1 MTLSSFVKLVG
12 CESTVRHMHAAAVAA
27 TPDYRA
33 LRLRLAR
40 VTLGASRQCIYRGQP
55 LS

>member
-1 MTLSSFVKLVG
+1 MEAG
-12 CESTVRHMHAAAVAA
+12 YICDGMVRHMHAAAVAA

-33 LRLRLAR
+33 PRLRLAR
-40 VTLGASRQCIYRGQP
+40 VTLGASRQCIYRGEP